1 MSLLAQWERSLH
13 ILWCIAKNLYMPFL
27 RGVTS
32 CPLAHWE
39 DCYICVKVLISLWWS
54 FTNTNEKAER
64 WLSNANEKAASGEI
78 SKHVWSFMRNKWQ
91 EWQEWHCF
99 HPFSWVRDAL
109 KPPNRCWRQTPP
121 WCPDNHLLLAPIILH
136 FCYLKVLKILKL
148 PILRYSALVLVWC
161 RPKGS
166 EETEGRYF
174 IEH

>member
-1 MSLLAQWERSLH
+1 MSLLAHWERSLH

-39 DCYICVKVLISLWWS
+39 DCYTS
-54 FTNTNEKAER
+54 
-64 WLSNANEKAASGEI
+64 SGEI

-161 RPKGS
+161 RPEGN

-174 IEH
+174 IYL